1 MLAEVKKCAENH
13 DIKGLRY
20 IFVDA
25 LDVDPTF
32 DTYRGDYN
40 YCKTIPGMFDSH
52 KDLTPMVQ
60 HKEGWTFGYWKQ
72 LKLDLMKNFS
82 EKRFDHMIFVAKV
95 VYSKKIARLTAE
107 RGKKNT
113 ESASTGIIEQSKEQT
128 ESAKGLNSRA
138 VKRETGTVPL
148 SVREDVSSQSNLE
161 KQRIEAQKI
170 EARKKA
176 LDAENKKIEAEQRTQ
191 RERIE
196 AAKRAENAKQNSQ
209 STGSESKK
217 APGIALAVIAAIMV
231 VVLILVVLH

>member
-52 KDLTPMVQ
+52 KDLTPIVQ
-60 HKEGWTFGYWKQ
+60 HKEGWTFGYWEQ

-95 VYSKKIARLTAE
+95 VYSKKIARLMAE

-113 ESASTGIIEQSKEQT
+113 ELASAGIIEQSKEQT
-128 ESAKGLNSRA
+128 ESANGLNSRA

-148 SVREDVSSQSNLE
+148 SARAAVSSQSNLG
-161 KQRIEAQKI
+161 KQKIEAQKK
-170 EARKKA
+170 AR
-176 LDAENKKIEAEQRTQ
+176 DAENKRIEAEQRIQ